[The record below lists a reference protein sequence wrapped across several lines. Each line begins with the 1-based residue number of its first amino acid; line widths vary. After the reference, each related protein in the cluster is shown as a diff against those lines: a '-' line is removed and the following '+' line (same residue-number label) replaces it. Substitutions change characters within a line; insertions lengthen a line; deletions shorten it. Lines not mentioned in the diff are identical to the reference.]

1 MSVPNPPARPASYDK
16 KVALVLQGGGAL
28 GSYQAG
34 VYEALAV
41 SRYLPDWVAGISIG
55 AINAAIIAGNTP
67 ENRVGRLRSF
77 WEEITAPTA
86 FWPTAPDGPLA
97 VWQRRAIAAM
107 ALLSGQP
114 GFFAPHGAQNW
125 LTYAGPTSYY
135 NTKDLRSTLERLVDF
150 DRINLAGEM
159 RLSVGAVN
167 IRNGR
172 FTYFDSSKMKIGP
185 EHVMASGALPPAFP
199 SVEIDGEHYWDGG
212 LVSNTPLQYVLD
224 YYPRRSRLAFQVDL
238 FQSFGRIPGSIEE
251 VSERAKD
258 IQYSSRT
265 RVNTDA
271 FQERHDVRYAI
282 NELEKLLPAD
292 IAETEQ
298 AKRLHAFGC
307 VTEMDIVQLIYR
319 PFAPQGA
326 SKDYEFGRGTMIA
339 RWNQG
344 ASDAMATL
352 RAAPWLA
359 PKLTDVGV
367 RVFDVMHD
375 LLVAKDW
382 TAVEVDCKRGASA
395 D

>member
-34 VYEALAV
+34 VYEALAA

-97 VWQRRAIAAM
+97 VWQRRASAAM